1 VTVAPAFGVAF
12 DAADTVA
19 SGSLLLAV
27 PIAVAAGFLSFA
39 SPCVVPLLPG
49 YLSYMTG
56 VAVQDLDGARR
67 GRMLA
72 GSVLF
77 VLGFTVLF
85 VSGGA
90 LFGGIAS
97 ELIEYQGVISKV
109 MGAAVIMF
117 GLAFIG
123 WLPLLQRE
131 VRLPVPG
138 VGLAMAPLLGLVFGL
153 GWVPCLS
160 PTLGT
165 VISLAYA
172 EATAGRGA
180 ALALAYCIGLGVPFV
195 LVAVA
200 FGRAARALR
209 WIRDHQRALTIVGGV
224 LMILLGVL
232 LLTGWW
238 DAVIIE
244 LRTRVGSG
252 EILL

>member
-1 VTVAPAFGVAF
+1 MITGVIADVT
-12 DAADTVA
+12 DTVA
-19 SGSLLLAV
+19 SGSLLAAV
-27 PIAVAAGFLSFA
+27 PIAVAAGLLSFA

-56 VAVQDLDGARR
+56 VAVQDLHAARR

-72 GSVLF
+72 GSSLF

-90 LFGGIAS
+90 LFGGIGGQ
-97 ELIEYQGVISKV
+97 LVEYQSVISKV
-109 MGAAVIMF
+109 LGVLVIAF

-123 WLPLLQRE
+123 WIPLLQRE

-138 VGLAMAPLLGLVFGL
+138 VGLGMAPVLGLLFGL

-165 VISLAYA
+165 VTTLAYT

-180 ALALAYCIGLGVPFV
+180 LLAFAYCLGLGVPFV
-195 LVAVA
+195 VVAVA
-200 FGRAARALR
+200 FGRLTRALEWVR
-209 WIRDHQRALTIVGGV
+209 THQRALTLFGGG
-224 LMILLGVL
+224 LMVALGVL
-232 LLTGWW
+232 LVTGLW
-238 DAVIIE
+238 DALIIE
-244 LRTRVGSG
+244 LRSRIGSG
-252 EILL
+252 EIPL

>member
-1 VTVAPAFGVAF
+1 MNASLTVGIT
-12 DAADTVA
+12 DTVA
-19 SGSLLLAV
+19 SGSLVVAL
-27 PIAVAAGFLSFA
+27 PIAVAAGLLSFA

-56 VAVQDLDGARR
+56 VAVQDLGTARR

-72 GSVLF
+72 GSSLF

-90 LFGGIAS
+90 FFGGIGGQ
-97 ELIEYQGVISKV
+97 LVEYQSVISRV
-109 MGAAVIMF
+109 LGVFVIAF

-123 WLPLLQRE
+123 WVPMLQRE
-131 VRLPVPG
+131 VRLAVPG
-138 VGLAMAPLLGLVFGL
+138 VGLAMAPVLGLLFGL

-165 VISLAYA
+165 VTTLAYT

-180 ALALAYCIGLGVPFV
+180 LLAFAYCVGLGVPFV

-200 FGRAARALR
+200 FGRLTRALDWVR
-209 WIRDHQRALTIVGGV
+209 VHQRALTLFGGG
-224 LMILLGVL
+224 LMVALGVL
-232 LLTGWW
+232 LVTGLW
-238 DAVIIE
+238 DVLIIE
-244 LRTRVGSG
+244 LRSRIGSG
-252 EILL
+252 EIAL

>member
-1 VTVAPAFGVAF
+1 MSILIADVT
-12 DAADTVA
+12 DTVA
-19 SGSLLLAV
+19 SGSLVAAV
-27 PIAVAAGFLSFA
+27 PIAVAAGLLSFA

-56 VAVQDLDGARR
+56 VAVQDLETARR

-72 GSVLF
+72 GSSLF

-90 LFGGIAS
+90 FFGGIGGQ
-97 ELIEYQGVISKV
+97 LVEYQPVISKV
-109 MGAAVIMF
+109 LGLLVIAF

-123 WLPLLQRE
+123 WIPLLQRE

-138 VGLAMAPLLGLVFGL
+138 VGLAMAPVLGLLFGL

-165 VISLAYA
+165 VTTLAYT

-180 ALALAYCIGLGVPFV
+180 LLAFAYCVGLGVPFV
-195 LVAVA
+195 IVAVA
-200 FGRAARALR
+200 FGRLTRALDWVR
-209 WIRDHQRALTIVGGV
+209 AHQRSLTLFGGG
-224 LMILLGVL
+224 LMIVLGVL
-232 LLTGWW
+232 LVTGVW
-238 DAVIIE
+238 DVLIIE
-244 LRTRVGSG
+244 LRSRIGSG
-252 EILL
+252 EIPL

>member
-1 VTVAPAFGVAF
+1 MIGSL
-12 DAADTVA
+12 AAGITDTVA
-19 SGSLLLAV
+19 SGSMLAAV
-27 PIAVAAGFLSFA
+27 PIAVAAGLLSFA

-56 VAVQDLDGARR
+56 VAVQDLETARR

-72 GSVLF
+72 GSSLF

-90 LFGGIAS
+90 FFGGIGGQLVA
-97 ELIEYQGVISKV
+97 YQPVISKV
-109 MGAAVIMF
+109 LGVVVIAF

-123 WLPLLQRE
+123 WVPLLQRE

-138 VGLAMAPLLGLVFGL
+138 VGLAMAPVLGLLFGL

-165 VISLAYA
+165 VTTLAYT
-172 EATAGRGA
+172 EATAARGA
-180 ALALAYCIGLGVPFV
+180 LLAFAYCVGLGVPFV

-200 FGRAARALR
+200 FGRLTRALDWVR
-209 WIRDHQRALTIVGGV
+209 EHQRALTLFGGG
-224 LMILLGVL
+224 LMIALGVL
-232 LLTGWW
+232 LVTGLW
-238 DAVIIE
+238 DTLIIE
-244 LRTRVGSG
+244 LRSRIGSG
-252 EILL
+252 EIPL

>member
-1 VTVAPAFGVAF
+1 MMGGLVAEIT
-12 DAADTVA
+12 DTVA
-19 SGSLLLAV
+19 SGSLLVAV
-27 PIAVAAGFLSFA
+27 PIAVAAGVLSFA

-56 VAVQDLDGARR
+56 VAVQDLETARR

-72 GSVLF
+72 GSSLF

-90 LFGGIAS
+90 FFGGIGGQ
-97 ELIEYQGVISKV
+97 LVVYQPVISKV
-109 MGAAVIMF
+109 LGVVVIAF

-123 WLPLLQRE
+123 WIPLLQRE

-138 VGLAMAPLLGLVFGL
+138 VGLAMAPVLGLLFGL

-165 VISLAYA
+165 VTTLAYT
-172 EATAGRGA
+172 EATAARGA
-180 ALALAYCIGLGVPFV
+180 LLAFAYCVGLGVPFV

-200 FGRAARALR
+200 FGRLTRALD
-209 WIRDHQRALTIVGGV
+209 WVSAHQRALTLFGGA
-224 LMILLGVL
+224 LMIALGVL
-232 LLTGWW
+232 LVTGLW
-238 DAVIIE
+238 DTLIIE
-244 LRTRVGSG
+244 LRSRIGSG
-252 EILL
+252 EIPL

>member
-1 VTVAPAFGVAF
+1 MSGSLIADVT
-12 DAADTVA
+12 DTVA
-19 SGSLLLAV
+19 SGSLAV
-27 PIAVAAGFLSFA
+27 AMPIAIAAGLLSFA

-56 VAVQDLDGARR
+56 VAVQDLETARR

-72 GSVLF
+72 GSCLF

-90 LFGGIAS
+90 FFGGIGGQ
-97 ELIEYQGVISKV
+97 LMEYQSVISKV
-109 MGAAVIMF
+109 LGLLVIAF

-123 WLPLLQRE
+123 WIPLLQRE

-138 VGLAMAPLLGLVFGL
+138 VGLAMAPLLGLLFGL

-165 VISLAYA
+165 VTTLAYT

-180 ALALAYCIGLGVPFV
+180 LLAFAYCVGLGVPFV
-195 LVAVA
+195 IVAVA
-200 FGRAARALR
+200 FGRLTRALDWVR
-209 WIRDHQRALTIVGGV
+209 AHQRGLTLFGGG
-224 LMILLGVL
+224 LMVLLGVL
-232 LLTGWW
+232 LVTGLW
-238 DAVIIE
+238 DTMIIE
-244 LRTRVGSG
+244 LRSRIGSG
-252 EILL
+252 EIAL

>member
-1 VTVAPAFGVAF
+1 MNASLTVGIT
-12 DAADTVA
+12 DTVA
-19 SGSLLLAV
+19 SGSLVVAL
-27 PIAVAAGFLSFA
+27 PIAVAAGLLSFA

-56 VAVQDLDGARR
+56 VAVQDLGTARR

-72 GSVLF
+72 GSSLF

-90 LFGGIAS
+90 FFGGIGGQ
-97 ELIEYQGVISKV
+97 LVEYQSVISKV
-109 MGAAVIMF
+109 LGVCVIAF

-123 WLPLLQRE
+123 WVPMLQRE
-131 VRLPVPG
+131 VRLAVPG
-138 VGLAMAPLLGLVFGL
+138 VGLAMAPVLGLLFGL

-165 VISLAYA
+165 VTTLAYT

-180 ALALAYCIGLGVPFV
+180 LLAFAYCVGLGVPFV

-200 FGRAARALR
+200 FGRLTRALDWVR
-209 WIRDHQRALTIVGGV
+209 VHQRALTLFGGG
-224 LMILLGVL
+224 LMVALGVL
-232 LLTGWW
+232 LVTGLW
-238 DAVIIE
+238 DVLIIE
-244 LRTRVGSG
+244 LRSRIGSG
-252 EILL
+252 EIAL

>member
-1 VTVAPAFGVAF
+1 MT
-12 DAADTVA
+12 DTVA
-19 SGSLLLAV
+19 SGSLAVAV
-27 PIAVAAGFLSFA
+27 PIAIAAGLLSFA

-56 VAVQDLDGARR
+56 VAVQDLESARR

-72 GSVLF
+72 GSSLF

-90 LFGGIAS
+90 LFGGVGGH
-97 ELIEYQGVISKV
+97 LVEYQAVISRV
-109 MGAAVIMF
+109 LGLVVIAF

-123 WLPLLQRE
+123 WIPLLQRE

-138 VGLAMAPLLGLVFGL
+138 VGLAMAPLLGLLFGL

-165 VISLAYA
+165 VTTLAYT

-180 ALALAYCIGLGVPFV
+180 LLAFAYCVGLGVPFV
-195 LVAVA
+195 IVAVA
-200 FGRAARALR
+200 FGRLTRTLDWVRA
-209 WIRDHQRALTIVGGV
+209 HQRALTLFGGG
-224 LMILLGVL
+224 LMIVLGVL
-232 LLTGWW
+232 LATGLW
-238 DAVIIE
+238 DALIIE
-244 LRTRVGSG
+244 LRSRIGSG
-252 EILL
+252 EIAL

>member
-1 VTVAPAFGVAF
+1 MTGSLISDVT
-12 DAADTVA
+12 DTVA
-19 SGSLLLAV
+19 SGSLAVAV
-27 PIAVAAGFLSFA
+27 PIAIAAGLLSFA

-56 VAVQDLDGARR
+56 VAVQDLETARR

-72 GSVLF
+72 GSSLF

-90 LFGGIAS
+90 LFGGVGG
-97 ELIEYQGVISKV
+97 ELVEYQAVISRV
-109 MGAAVIMF
+109 LGLVVIAF

-123 WLPLLQRE
+123 WIPLLQRE

-138 VGLAMAPLLGLVFGL
+138 VGLAMAPLLGLLFGL

-165 VISLAYA
+165 VTTLAYT

-180 ALALAYCIGLGVPFV
+180 LLAFAYCVGLGVPFV
-195 LVAVA
+195 IVAVA
-200 FGRAARALR
+200 FGRLTRTLDWVRAHR
-209 WIRDHQRALTIVGGV
+209 RALTLFGGG
-224 LMILLGVL
+224 LMIVLGVL
-232 LLTGWW
+232 LATGLW
-238 DAVIIE
+238 DALIIE
-244 LRTRVGSG
+244 LRSWIGSG
-252 EILL
+252 EIAL

>member
-1 VTVAPAFGVAF
+1 MSVS
-12 DAADTVA
+12 DTVA
-19 SGSLLLAV
+19 GGSLLLAL
-27 PIAVAAGFLSFA
+27 PIAAAAGLLSFA

-56 VAVQDLDGARR
+56 VAVQDLETAKR

-77 VLGFTVLF
+77 VLGFTALF

-90 LFGGIAS
+90 LFGGIGS
-97 ELIEYQGVISKV
+97 QLVEYQPTISRVLGALVIL
-109 MGAAVIMF
+109 F

-123 WLPLLQRE
+123 WVPLLQRE

-138 VGLAMAPLLGLVFGL
+138 VGLAMAPVLGALFGL

-165 VISLAYA
+165 VTTLAYT

-180 ALALAYCIGLGVPFV
+180 LLAFAYCLGLGLPFIV
-195 LVAVA
+195 VAVA
-200 FGRAARALR
+200 FGRLTRALGWLR
-209 WIRDHQRALTIVGGV
+209 RHQRGVTLFGGA
-224 LMILLGVL
+224 LMIALGVL
-232 LLTGWW
+232 LVTGLW
-238 DAVIIE
+238 DTLIIE
-244 LRTRVGSG
+244 LRSRVGSG
-252 EILL
+252 EIPL

>member
-1 VTVAPAFGVAF
+1 MMGGLVAEIT
-12 DAADTVA
+12 DTVA
-19 SGSLLLAV
+19 SGSLLVAV
-27 PIAVAAGFLSFA
+27 PIAVAAGLLSFA

-56 VAVQDLDGARR
+56 VAVQDLETARR

-72 GSVLF
+72 GSSLF

-90 LFGGIAS
+90 FFGGIGGLLVA
-97 ELIEYQGVISKV
+97 YQPVISKV
-109 MGAAVIMF
+109 LGLVVIAF

-123 WLPLLQRE
+123 WIPLLQRE

-138 VGLAMAPLLGLVFGL
+138 VGLAMAPLLGLLFGL

-165 VISLAYA
+165 VTTLAYT

-180 ALALAYCIGLGVPFV
+180 LLAFAYCVGLGVPFV

-200 FGRAARALR
+200 FGRLTRALDWVR
-209 WIRDHQRALTIVGGV
+209 AHQRGFVLFGGG
-224 LMILLGVL
+224 LMIMLGL
-232 LLTGWW
+232 LLVTGLW
-238 DAVIIE
+238 DSLIIE
-244 LRTRVGSG
+244 LRSRIGSG
-252 EILL
+252 EIPL

>member
-1 VTVAPAFGVAF
+1 VIGVLPQ
-12 DAADTVA
+12 AASDTVA

-39 SPCVVPLLPG
+39 SPCVIPLLPG

-56 VAVQDLDGARR
+56 VAVQELESARR

-77 VLGFTVLF
+77 VLGFTVVF
-85 VSGGA
+85 VTGGA
-90 LFGGIAS
+90 LFGGMAS
-97 ELIEYQGVISKV
+97 HLLEYQPVISKV
-109 MGAAVIMF
+109 MGVAVILF

-180 ALALAYCIGLGVPFV
+180 VLGFAYCVGLGVPFV

-200 FGRAARALR
+200 FGRFARALQ
-209 WIRDHQRALTIVGGV
+209 WIRDHQRAVTVFGGL
-224 LMILLGVL
+224 LMIALGVL
-232 LLTGWW
+232 LLTGGW
-238 DAVIIE
+238 DALITE

-252 EILL
+252 EIAL

>member
-1 VTVAPAFGVAF
+1 MIADIT
-12 DAADTVA
+12 DTVA
-19 SGSLLLAV
+19 SGSLAAAV
-27 PIAVAAGFLSFA
+27 PIAVAAGLLSFA

-56 VAVQDLDGARR
+56 VAVQDLHTAGR

-72 GSVLF
+72 GSSLF

-90 LFGGIAS
+90 FFGGIGGQ
-97 ELIEYQGVISKV
+97 LVEYQSVISKV
-109 MGAAVIMF
+109 LGLVVIAF

-123 WLPLLQRE
+123 WIPLLQRE

-138 VGLAMAPLLGLVFGL
+138 VGLAMAPVLGLLFGL

-165 VISLAYA
+165 VTTLAYT

-180 ALALAYCIGLGVPFV
+180 LLAFAYCLGLGVPFV
-195 LVAVA
+195 IVAVA
-200 FGRAARALR
+200 FGRLTRALDWLR
-209 WIRDHQRALTIVGGV
+209 THQRALTLVGGG
-224 LMILLGVL
+224 LMIALGVL
-232 LLTGWW
+232 LVTGLW
-238 DAVIIE
+238 DTLIIE
-244 LRTRVGSG
+244 LRSRIGSG
-252 EILL
+252 EIPL

>member
-1 VTVAPAFGVAF
+1 MRAELIG
-12 DAADTVA
+12 DAAGTVA

-27 PIAVAAGFLSFA
+27 PIALAAGFLSFA
-39 SPCVVPLLPG
+39 SPCVIPLLPG

-56 VAVQDLDGARR
+56 VAVQDLEGARR

-90 LFGGIAS
+90 LFGGLAS
-97 ELIEYQGVISKV
+97 HLLEYQPVISKV
-109 MGAAVIMF
+109 MGVAVILF

-180 ALALAYCIGLGVPFV
+180 LLAFAYCVGLGVPFV
-195 LVAVA
+195 LVGVA
-200 FGRAARALR
+200 FGRFTRALR
-209 WIRDHQRALTIVGGV
+209 WIREHQRALTVFGG
-224 LMILLGVL
+224 LLLITLGVL

-238 DAVIIE
+238 DGLIIE

-252 EILL
+252 EIAL

>member
-1 VTVAPAFGVAF
+1 MIGDVT
-12 DAADTVA
+12 DTVA
-19 SGSLLLAV
+19 SGSLAAAV
-27 PIAVAAGFLSFA
+27 PIAVAAGLLSFA

-56 VAVQDLDGARR
+56 VAVHDLETARR

-72 GSVLF
+72 GASLF

-90 LFGGIAS
+90 LFGGIGGQLVA
-97 ELIEYQGVISKV
+97 YQSVISKV
-109 MGAAVIMF
+109 LGLLVIAF

-123 WLPLLQRE
+123 WIPLLQRE
-131 VRLPVPG
+131 IRLPVPG

-165 VISLAYA
+165 VTTLAYT

-180 ALALAYCIGLGVPFV
+180 LLAFAYCLGLGVPFV
-195 LVAVA
+195 IVAVA
-200 FGRAARALR
+200 FGRLTRALDWVR
-209 WIRDHQRALTIVGGV
+209 RHQRALTLFGGG
-224 LMILLGVL
+224 LMIALGVL
-232 LLTGWW
+232 LVTGLW
-238 DAVIIE
+238 DALMIE
-244 LRTRVGSG
+244 LRTRIGSG
-252 EILL
+252 EIAL

>member
-1 VTVAPAFGVAF
+1 MITGIT
-12 DAADTVA
+12 DTVA
-19 SGSLLLAV
+19 SGSLAAAV
-27 PIAVAAGFLSFA
+27 PIAVAAGLLSFA

-56 VAVQDLDGARR
+56 VAVQDLHTARR

-72 GSVLF
+72 GSSLF

-90 LFGGIAS
+90 FFGGIGGQ
-97 ELIEYQGVISKV
+97 LVEYQSVISRV
-109 MGAAVIMF
+109 LGALVIAF

-123 WLPLLQRE
+123 WIPLLQRE

-138 VGLAMAPLLGLVFGL
+138 VGLAMAPVLGLLFGL

-165 VISLAYA
+165 VTTLAYT

-180 ALALAYCIGLGVPFV
+180 LLAFAYCVGLGVPFV
-195 LVAVA
+195 IVAVA
-200 FGRAARALR
+200 FGRLTRALDWVR
-209 WIRDHQRALTIVGGV
+209 AHQRALTLSGGG
-224 LMILLGVL
+224 LMIALGVL
-232 LLTGWW
+232 LVTGLW
-238 DAVIIE
+238 DTLIIE
-244 LRTRVGSG
+244 LRSRIGSG
-252 EILL
+252 EIAL